1 MKKPPK
7 SGVIIPWRL
16 KFDLKMKLSL
26 LFLITVSFVMQA
38 NSSYSQKTKI
48 SLDFGNATMEEV
60 IDEIEANTE
69 FKFIFSTKTVDLK
82 RKVSIRV
89 KKVPI
94 KRVLDILFSKEGI
107 GYEVDDRKI
116 LLTRSKM
123 KASVMEVES
132 AVISDL
138 PQILVS
144 GTISDQNGA
153 PLPGANILEKG
164 TTNGTQ
170 ADFDGNFSISVE
182 DENTVLEVSYI
193 GFAAKEIIVNGET
206 SLNIVLQ
213 ESAEGLDEVV
223 ITSFGIRKSKKS
235 VVYATQEVG
244 GDDLA
249 QVGNPNVLN
258 GLQGKVAGV
267 SVNLSSGMPGRS
279 PSIKIRGS
287 RSLTGNNQPLFVIDG
302 APITGNIQDINPSN
316 IESINVLKGPAASA
330 LYGLRASNGVVL
342 ISTKSGKSL
351 DGKPTVNLETYY
363 SVDDVAFLPDLQT
376 EFGQGAN
383 GVLNVNGP
391 FAWGPRITEI
401 GTYTNNRG
409 EQEEARSYDNDK
421 AFYKSGSTSN
431 TNLSISNVG
440 TIGSYSLGL
449 GHNSQEGIIPGTDLG
464 RTNLNFNGKLNI
476 SEALSATVSFNYSDL
491 QYSDFPDLTGNN
503 NYFRSLTDTPPSY
516 NLAGS
521 PIALENDPYFQQY
534 FRSGQNNPYW
544 VVKNNYRNTERP
556 RTLGNIL
563 FDYKISENL
572 SINYRFGVDNFSSR
586 TEDFRELGTGQ
597 AGRTNPPSGG
607 AISILNQKEN
617 QINSNLFL
625 TYNKELGKDF
635 LLDLVV
641 GNEVFDEKRNY
652 ETSGGSNFVT
662 GGWANLANATII
674 TGSNFE
680 SRQRIVGF
688 YGNMNLGWQDMIFLN
703 ASGRN
708 DYVSNMPVDNRS
720 FFYPSVGTSFI
731 LTNIIPNLEEVIS
744 FAKIR
749 ATWAEVGQAGPLFV
763 NGTGFVANN
772 PGGFNFPYN
781 GIASFSQ
788 QTTRIN
794 PNLGPENTKSYELGF
809 DFRFF
814 NDRLSI
820 DYTYFNSISE
830 GQIFAVPLPLS
841 TGAQN
846 EIRNAGEISSKG
858 HEVILSLIPIRSPS
872 FSWNLTTNFNAF
884 SNKVVSLA
892 EGVERIDINS
902 GIIVAEEGFD
912 YPSIAGLSYAKD
924 PASGQPVIQSDSNSA
939 GYGFPIMDNERKIIG
954 SALPDFEM
962 NFINNFTYKDLS
974 LSFQIDWR
982 SGGQIFSQSFVE
994 TRWRGLAGVTMD
1006 REKDDII
1013 PGVKGTL
1020 VNGSP
1025 EVNGVNDII
1034 IKKDYSYY
1042 NSIGAFNPTEQSLQ
1056 DASFVRLRE
1065 ITLNYDLPE
1074 KVLGNSFVKSASVYV
1089 SGRNLFLL
1097 TDSFTDPEVNFT
1109 DGRSG
1114 NTAGLEW
1121 SQIPQTKSIGV
1132 GARIKF

>member
-1 MKKPPK
+1 MKKSDEDDFRMK
-7 SGVIIPWRL
+7 VRGQKL
-16 KFDLKMKLSL
+16 NFKMKFC
-26 LFLITVSFVMQA
+26 FLVVSFMLFQLSANTVM
-38 NSSYSQKTKI
+38 SQKKMEFNY
-48 SLDFGNATMEEV
+48 DNAP
-60 IDEIEANTE
+60 
-69 FKFIFSTKTVDLK
+69 L
-82 RKVSIRV
+82 
-89 KKVPI
+89 
-94 KRVLDILFSKEGI
+94 KRVLNEIKAQTGYSFFYNVKEI
-107 GYEVDDRKI
+107 DDTQKTSVNADKETVREVLNRLAEKANFDFKINRNQIVLTQRKI
-116 LLTRSKM
+116 TPDRFQDR
-123 KASVMEVES
+123 E
-132 AVISDL
+132 I
-138 PQILVS
+138 S
-144 GTISDQNGA
+144 GTVKDENGT
-153 PLPGANILEKG
+153 PLPGANIIEKG
-164 TTNGTQ
+164 TIKGVT
-170 ADFDGNFSISVE
+170 ADFDGNFSIEIS
-182 DENTVLEVSYI
+182 DENATLLVSYI
-193 GFAAKEIIVNGET
+193 GFATKEIAVNGQST
-206 SLNIVLQ
+206 INVVLQ
-213 ESAEGLDEVV
+213 ESAQGLDEVV
-223 ITSFGIRKSKKS
+223 VTSFGIRKSKKA

-244 GDDLA
+244 GEDLA

-287 RSLTGNNQPLFVIDG
+287 RSLTGNNQPLFVVDG
-302 APITGNIQDINPSN
+302 APISGNIQDINPNN

-342 ISTKSGKSL
+342 ITTKSGKSI
-351 DGKPTVNLETYY
+351 DGKPTISLETFY
-363 SVDDVAFLPDLQT
+363 SIDDVAYLPDLQT
-376 EFGQGAN
+376 TFAQGAN
-383 GVLNVNGP
+383 GELNVNGP
-391 FAWGPRITEI
+391 FSWGPRISEI
-401 GTYTNNRG
+401 GTYTNNLG
-409 EQEEARSYDNDK
+409 QEEVARSYDNDK
-421 AFYKSGSTSN
+421 AFYRSGSTSN

-440 TIGSYSLGL
+440 TIGSYSLGV
-449 GHNSQEGIIPGTDLG
+449 GHNSQEGIIPGTDLR
-464 RTNLNFNGKLNI
+464 RTNLNFNGKLNV
-476 SEALSATVSFNYSDL
+476 SERFSTTISFNYSDL
-491 QYSDFPDLTGNN
+491 NYNDYPDLTGNN
-503 NYFRSLTDTPPSY
+503 NYFRSLTDVPPSY
-516 NLAGS
+516 NLAGT
-521 PIALENDPYFQQY
+521 AFANENDPYLQQY
-534 FRSGQNNPYW
+534 FRSTQNNPYW
-544 VVKNNYRNTERP
+544 VVNNNYRNTERP

-563 FDYKISENL
+563 FDYQITDDL
-572 SINYRFGVDNFSSR
+572 SLNYRFGVDNFTSR

-607 AISILNQKEN
+607 RISIQNQKAT
-617 QINSNLFL
+617 QLNSNLFL
-625 TYNKELGKDF
+625 SYNKELGKDF

-641 GNEVFDEKRNY
+641 GNEIFDEKRNS
-652 ETSGGSNFVT
+652 EISSGSNFVT

-674 TGSNFE
+674 NGSNFE

-688 YGNMNLGWQDMIFLN
+688 YGNMNLGWQDKIYLN

-731 LTNIIPNLEEVIS
+731 LTNIFPKLENAMS
-744 FAKIR
+744 FGKIR

-763 NGTGFVANN
+763 NGTGFVSNN
-772 PGGFNFPYN
+772 PGGFNFPFN

-830 GQIFAVPLPLS
+830 GQIFEVPLPLS
-841 TGAQN
+841 TGAEN

-858 HEVILSLIPIRSPS
+858 HEVILNLIPIRNES
-872 FSWNLTTNFNAF
+872 FTWNLTTNFNTVD
-884 SNKVVSLA
+884 NKVVSLV

-912 YPSIAGLSYAKD
+912 YPSIIGLSYVED
-924 PASGQPVIQSDSNSA
+924 PASGQPVIQSDPDAS
-939 GYGFPIMDNERKIIG
+939 GFGFPIVDTERKIIG

-982 SGGQIFSQSFVE
+982 SGGQMFSQSFVE
-994 TRWRGLAGVTMD
+994 TRWRGLAGVTND
-1006 REKDDII
+1006 REVDDII

-1020 VNGSP
+1020 VDGNPVVTG
-1025 EVNGVNDII
+1025 ENDIP
-1034 IKKDYSYY
+1034 IKKDFAYY

-1065 ITLNYDLPE
+1065 IILNYDIPE
-1074 KVLGNSFVKSASVYV
+1074 KALGKSFINSASVYV
-1089 SGRNLFLL
+1089 SGRNLFLIS
-1097 TDSFTDPEVNFT
+1097 DSFTDPEVNFT

-1132 GARIKF
+1132 GVRVNF